1 MASPDILKSIL
12 LEAEY
17 ACFNRRRT
25 LRDAT
30 EGMPSIHA
38 NSQLIQIKDPT
49 VPRDAYVNRLIV
61 ADPIE
66 TEVLLEISR
75 QYDAED
81 IAHSIDVLPHVVT
94 PELSTALI
102 RGGFTPVR
110 ELLFLH
116 RKTETSVPRPAAGI
130 SIKRIGSGEGPI
142 FLDAVVASIGRT
154 IAPAV
159 LAAKRHFYE
168 SPSFIC
174 YLAYCDDELAGLA
187 TLYHKGDRA
196 WMANAFTFESFRGRG
211 VQSALIQR
219 RIQDAA
225 ALGVGTL
232 LTDVEFLT
240 ASYRNLQRLGFGF
253 HYAATSWERLPV

>member
-1 MASPDILKSIL
+1 MASADILKSIL

-30 EGMPSIHA
+30 EGMPSIQADSH
-38 NSQLIQIKDPT
+38 LIQIKDPT
-49 VPRDAYVNRLIV
+49 APLDTYVNRLIV
-61 ADPIE
+61 ADPFE
-66 TEVLLEISR
+66 AEALLEISR
-75 QYDAED
+75 QYDAQNL
-81 IAHSIDVLPHVVT
+81 AHSIDVLPHVLT
-94 PELSTALI
+94 LELSAALI
-102 RGGFTPVR
+102 QGGFAPSR

-116 RKTETSVPRPAAGI
+116 RKAEPTPHRPAAGI
-130 SIKRIGSGEGPI
+130 SIKRIGSGEGPL
-142 FLDAVVASIGRT
+142 FLNAVMASIGRAL
-154 IAPAV
+154 APAV
-159 LAAKRHFYE
+159 MAAKRHFYE
-168 SPSFIC
+168 SSSFIC
-174 YLAYCDDELAGLA
+174 YLAYCEDELAGLA

-211 VQSALIQR
+211 VQSALIQS

-225 ALGVGTL
+225 ALGVETL

>member
-1 MASPDILKSIL
+1 MASPDILQSIL

-38 NSQLIQIKDPT
+38 DSHLIQIKDPT
-49 VPRDAYVNRLIV
+49 VPLDTYVNRLIV
-61 ADPIE
+61 ADPAASKA
-66 TEVLLEISR
+66 LPEISR
-75 QYDAED
+75 QYEAQGL
-81 IAHSIDVLPHVVT
+81 AHAIDVLPHVLT
-94 PELSTALI
+94 PELSAELI

-116 RKTETSVPRPAAGI
+116 MKPEAILPTPAVGI

-142 FLDAVVASIGRT
+142 FLDTVIASIGRT

-174 YLAYCDDELAGLA
+174 YLAYCDDKLAGLA

-225 ALGVGTL
+225 ALGVATL